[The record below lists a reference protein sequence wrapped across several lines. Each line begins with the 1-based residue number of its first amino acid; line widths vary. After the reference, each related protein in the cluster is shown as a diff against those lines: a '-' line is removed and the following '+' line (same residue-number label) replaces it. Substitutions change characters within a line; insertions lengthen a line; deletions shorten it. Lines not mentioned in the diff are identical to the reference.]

1 MWLESL
7 FLGGAY
13 NMEIG
18 TCKEC
23 GGTLIYIK
31 EFNKVICDTCEY
43 TEEEAMWK
51 TIIRRGIWYE

>member
-1 MWLESL
+1 MR
-7 FLGGAY
+7 LGGVY

-31 EFNKVICDTCEY
+31 EFNEVICDTCEY
-43 TEEEAMWK
+43 AEGEAM
-51 TIIRRGIWYE
+51 

>member
-7 FLGGAY
+7 LLGGVY

-18 TCKEC
+18 TCEEC

-31 EFNKVICDTCEY
+31 EFNEVICDTCEY
-43 TEEEAMWK
+43 TEEEAM
-51 TIIRRGIWYE
+51 

>member
-1 MWLESL
+1 
-7 FLGGAY
+7 
-13 NMEIG
+13 MEIE

-43 TEEEAMWK
+43 AEEEAM
-51 TIIRRGIWYE
+51 